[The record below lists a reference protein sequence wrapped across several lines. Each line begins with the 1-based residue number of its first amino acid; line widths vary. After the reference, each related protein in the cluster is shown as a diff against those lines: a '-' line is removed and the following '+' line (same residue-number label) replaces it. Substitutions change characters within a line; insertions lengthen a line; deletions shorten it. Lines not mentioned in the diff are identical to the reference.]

1 MIDPARLGPM
11 LQKRRKKEGWSLRRT
26 ASEVGVA
33 FNTIARVEAG
43 HLPDIENYRKLSAWL
58 GVGEATPA
66 ERDESTI
73 EAISTHLRLDPLLTE
88 ADAERIARLVGDM
101 YEALAQPAR
110 ATAVHL
116 RSATTF
122 KPAAAKMLGELL
134 DDMRISLESGDVAR

>member
-11 LQKRRKKEGWSLRRT
+11 LRERRKRQGWSLRRT

-43 HLPDIENYRKLSAWL
+43 HLPDIDNYRKLSAWL
-58 GVGEATPA
+58 GVNDAGTVEEAT
-66 ERDESTI
+66 TL
-73 EAISTHLRLDPLLTE
+73 EAIATHLLHDPALTE
-88 ADAERIARLVGDM
+88 EDADRIGRIVKDM
-101 YEALAQPAR
+101 YEALAKPAR

-122 KPAAAKMLGELL
+122 KPVAAKMVGELL
-134 DDMRISLESGDVAR
+134 DDMRAKLESSDAAR